1 MVRSSWFIQDEELSL
16 AARSTACFGGPMK
29 SCVQSLLALI
39 FLLTTS
45 TLLVA
50 QDTASITGTVTDS
63 TGASVAN
70 AQVSVSVPDKSFVR
84 TTTTNGNGDYLVAG
98 IPIGAAYLEVSAPGF
113 KKYEAKDVILHVAD
127 KARIDVSLQVGAPNV
142 EIVVQGTNVA
152 QIETQSSEISGVV
165 TGAQLSQLEL
175 NGRAFTQLVTL
186 VPGVSGTGGSDEGG
200 VGKSGDI
207 DYSINGGRIEYN
219 NWEVDG
225 GDIMD
230 NGSNGSLNIYPN
242 MDAIA
247 EFKVL
252 TSSYGAQ
259 YGRNGNGTI
268 EIETKSGTAQ
278 FHGDAFFFGRNEFFD
293 AYNYFDPHGE
303 HKPSYKR
310 DDWGYTVGGPVYI
323 PGVFNTEKK
332 KTFFFWSQEWRR
344 QRNPAVFNLNVPSD
358 LERTGNFGD
367 LCPASNGSNSDCP
380 IQPSTINGVPNPSA
394 GQPFPGNTVTV
405 DSNAAAL
412 LSLIPH
418 ADSTLEGYPAFNQA
432 ISEPESWREELL
444 RIDHNFSEKL
454 RATFRYTH
462 DSWQKITPTPMWV
475 SGSFPTIQSLFKAP
489 GISMVA
495 RLNANPS
502 PTWLNELVASYTSNS
517 IFSANI
523 GAWGRPAGLTMTSFF
538 NNGFGGRAPGVTI
551 QSGNTAYGDGFTEN
565 PSWVVQGPYNA
576 NPTYTLRDNV
586 TKIAGK
592 HNLQFGAYFVAAEK
606 NEFDAT
612 TTSINGLLTFGTSSP
627 ISTGN
632 AFADFLI
639 GNAAQYQQESAQ
651 LKYYNRYKI
660 FEPYLQD
667 DWRVTNKLT
676 LNLGLRMSLLGT
688 YFERYH
694 NAYNFDPAAYS
705 AANAPQID
713 ISGSITGQAGA
724 LIPGIGNPVDGT
736 VQCGV
741 GGSPRGCM
749 AGHLFNPA
757 PRIGFAFDPRGNG
770 KTAIRGGYGIFYE
783 HTNGNESNTEG
794 LEGNPPGAY
803 IPSQY
808 NASGYTNI
816 GGAGLLFPL
825 SAISIPDKAIWPYIQ
840 QYHFDI
846 QQQLPKNV
854 LLTVAY
860 VGSKGTHL
868 PVQRDINQL
877 HPVPPSQN
885 PYSTGQFLQSADCNF
900 GTVDSRG
907 VPTNAVTSYGAPV
920 PYIPPPILG
929 GIPSG
934 PAVNLA
940 VACGVNVDPLRTGFP
955 GWGSLT
961 RLENVANSSYNALQ
975 VSLRRTVGRLTLSAA
990 YTYAHS
996 IDDSSDRYD
1005 GNFVDSYNL
1014 NFTRT
1019 SSNFDQRQIFKASYV
1034 YGLPSFKQSRLAH
1047 AVFGEWQLSGITI
1060 IETGTPF
1067 SVANGTTFG
1076 DPAGVANTNIA
1087 NSSSFADIIGD
1098 PRSGFSHGVP
1108 VGGIGPQ
1115 LYNPNAYQVPQGLT
1129 FGDSGRNSLRLPR
1142 HTNFDAG
1149 LFKRIPVHESATFE
1163 LRWEVFNIFNHTEFN
1178 SIDSSLGS
1186 STFLQANG
1194 AHDARIMQLGAKFL
1208 F

>member
-1 MVRSSWFIQDEELSL
+1 
-16 AARSTACFGGPMK
+16 MK
-29 SCVQSLLALI
+29 SCARWLLVLI
-39 FLLTTS
+39 FLLAIS
-45 TLLVA
+45 TIVVA

-63 TGASVAN
+63 SGAALPN
-70 AQVSVSVPDKSFVR
+70 AQVSVRVPDKSFARMTV
-84 TTTTNGNGDYLVAG
+84 TNGNGDYLVGG
-98 IPIGAAYLEVSAPGF
+98 IPIGSAYVEVIATGF
-113 KKYEAKDVILHVAD
+113 KKFAAKEVVLHVAD
-127 KARIDVSLQVGAPNV
+127 KARIDVTLQVGTPSV
-142 EIVVQGTNVA
+142 EVVVQGTNVA
-152 QIETQSSEISGVV
+152 QVETQSSEVSGVV

-186 VPGVSGTGGSDEGG
+186 IPGVSGAAGSDEGG

-242 MDAIA
+242 MEAIA

-268 EIETKSGTAQ
+268 EIETKSGTSQ
-278 FHGDAFFFGRNEFFD
+278 FHGEAFYFGRNEFFN
-293 AYNYFDPHGE
+293 AYNYFDPHGQP
-303 HKPSYKR
+303 KPSYKR
-310 DDWGYTVGGPVYI
+310 DDWGYTFGGPVYI
-323 PGVFNTEKK
+323 PGVYNADKK
-332 KTFFFWSQEWRR
+332 KTFFFWSEEWRR
-344 QRNPAVFNLNVPSD
+344 QRNPQIFDLNVPSD
-358 LERTGNFGD
+358 AERAGNFSD
-367 LCPASNGSNSDCP
+367 LCPAASGSSADCP
-380 IQPSTINGVPNPSA
+380 LQPSVINGVANANA
-394 GQPFPGNTVTV
+394 GQPFPGNTVVV

-412 LSLIPH
+412 LTLIPH
-418 ADSTLEGYPAFNQA
+418 ANATLGGFSAFDQA

-444 RIDHNFSEKL
+444 RVDHNFSDKL

-462 DSWQKITPTPMWV
+462 DSWQKITPTTMWV
-475 SGSFPTIQSLFKAP
+475 SASFPTIQTLEKAP
-489 GISMVA
+489 GISLVA

-517 IFSANI
+517 IFSENM

-551 QSGNTAYGDGFTEN
+551 ASGNTAYGDGFTET

-586 TKIAGK
+586 TRIEGK
-592 HNLQFGAYFVAAEK
+592 HNLQFGAYSVAAQK

-612 TTSINGLLTFGTSSP
+612 TTSINGLLTFSTSSP
-627 ISTGN
+627 LSTGN
-632 AFADFLI
+632 AFADFLV
-639 GNAAQYQQESAQ
+639 GNIAQYQQESTQ

-660 FEPYLQD
+660 LEPYLQD
-667 DWRVTNKLT
+667 DWRVTRKLT
-676 LNLGLRMSLLGT
+676 LNLGLRVSLLGT
-688 YFERYH
+688 YYERYH

-705 AANAPQID
+705 AGNAPQID
-713 ISGSITGQAGA
+713 INGSITGQPGA
-724 LIPGIGNPVDGT
+724 LIPGAGNPFDGT
-736 VQCGV
+736 VRCGV
-741 GGSPRGCM
+741 AGSPAGCM
-749 AGHLFNPA
+749 TGHLFNPA
-757 PRIGFAFDPRGNG
+757 PRIGFVFDPWGNG

-794 LEGNPPGAY
+794 LEGNPPGAL

-808 NASGYTNI
+808 NVSGYTNI
-816 GGAGLLFPL
+816 GGTGILFPL
-825 SAISIPDKAIWPYIQ
+825 SAISIPDKAIWPYVQ
-840 QYHFDI
+840 QYHFDV
-846 QQQLPKNV
+846 QRELPKNV

-868 PVQRDINQL
+868 PLQRDINQL
-877 HPVPPSQN
+877 HSVSPSQN
-885 PYSTGQFLQSADCNF
+885 PYSPGQFLQPADCNF

-907 VPTNAVTSYGAPV
+907 VPTNAVTSYGVPV
-920 PYIPPPILG
+920 PYIAPTTPG

-961 RLENVANSSYNALQ
+961 RLENVANSNYNALQ
-975 VSLRRTVGRLTLSAA
+975 FSLRRTAGRLTLSTA

-1014 NFTRT
+1014 NFTRA
-1019 SSNFDQRQIFKASYV
+1019 SSNFDQRHIFKASYV
-1034 YGLPSFKQSRLAH
+1034 YDMSFFKNKGLAQTIL
-1047 AVFGEWQLSGITI
+1047 GGWQLSGITV
-1060 IETGTPF
+1060 IETGIPF
-1067 SVANGTTFG
+1067 SVTNGETPG
-1076 DPAGVANTNIA
+1076 DTAGVANFVGT
-1087 NSSSFADIIGD
+1087 SSFADIIED
-1098 PRSGFSHGVP
+1098 PRSGFSRGVP
-1108 VGGIGPQ
+1108 AGGIGPQ
-1115 LYNPNAYQVPQGLT
+1115 LYNPAAYQAPQGLT
-1129 FGDSGRNSLRLPR
+1129 FGNSGRNSLQYPR

-1149 LFKRIPVHESATFE
+1149 LFKNIPIRERATFQF
-1163 LRWEVFNIFNHTEFN
+1163 RWEVFNIFNHTEFN
-1178 SIDSSLGS
+1178 SIDNSLGS